1 VHLFADISS
10 HGLGHLAQAAPVL
23 NALRQRLPAL
33 QLTVRSGI
41 SRERLALRI
50 AGDFSHID
58 AASDVGFVMS
68 NALDIDLA
76 ASAERYRNQH
86 SQWQQTVAQEATML
100 KALKVDAV
108 LSDVT
113 YLPLAGAA
121 AAGIPALAMCSLNWA
136 DMFLHY
142 FGNQPWAKP
151 IHVEMLAAYR
161 SAPFLRVTPAMAM
174 ESLPLRREIG
184 PIATLAR
191 RDREDAARRLGIPI
205 QQRWGLVALGGI
217 AHRLPVEDWP
227 PIPGLTWLTP
237 AAWGVKREDVAAF
250 DTTDLPF
257 SDVLAAADFVL
268 TKPGYGTFVEASCQG
283 VPVLYL
289 RRPDW
294 PEEPVLLAWLHA
306 NNRAMEISRE
316 QARQGDLAEVLN
328 RLQSLPAPPPPTPT
342 GIAEAADILWGRL
355 TPRVNIPAP

>member
-33 QLTVRSGI
+33 RLTVRSGI
-41 SRERLALRI
+41 SRDRLALRI
-50 AGDFSHID
+50 AGNFSHID
-58 AASDVGFVMS
+58 AASDFGFVMS

-76 ASAERYRNQH
+76 ASAARYRNQH
-86 SQWQQTVAQEATML
+86 SQWRQAVEREAASLQTLA
-100 KALKVDAV
+100 VDAV
-108 LSDVT
+108 LSDIA

-142 FGNQPWAKP
+142 FGHQPWAKT
-151 IHVEMLAAYR
+151 IHAEILAAYR

-174 ESLPLRREIG
+174 ESLPLREAIG
-184 PIATLAR
+184 PIAALSR
-191 RDREDAARRLGIPI
+191 PDRHRVAQTLGIPA
-205 QQRWGLVALGGI
+205 QHRWGLVALGGI

-227 PIPGLTWLTP
+227 HIPGLTWLVP
-237 AAWGVKREDVAAF
+237 GIWDVKRADVAAF
-250 DTTDLPF
+250 DAADLPF
-257 SDVLAAADFVL
+257 SDVLAATDFVL

-306 NNRAMEISRE
+306 NNRAIEISRE
-316 QARQGDLAEVLN
+316 QARQGDLAEALN
-328 RLQSLPAPPPPTPT
+328 RLQSLPAPPPPAPT
-342 GIAEAADILWGRL
+342 GIAEAADILLGLL